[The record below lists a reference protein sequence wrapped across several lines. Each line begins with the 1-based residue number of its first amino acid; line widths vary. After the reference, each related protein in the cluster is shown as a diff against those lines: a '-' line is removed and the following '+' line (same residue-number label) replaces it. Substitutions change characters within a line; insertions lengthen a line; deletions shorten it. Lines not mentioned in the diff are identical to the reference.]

1 MYIITAGGNILIS
14 NPRRCVYMDKIISIN
29 IGMLTE
35 VGSGNK
41 VTDYSSISKCRL
53 QIYLIIHYTS
63 DQ

>member
-1 MYIITAGGNILIS
+1 MTHVGVCIWTKLLRFG
-14 NPRRCVYMDKIISIN
+14 SIN

-35 VGSGNK
+35 VGSGIK
-41 VTDYSSISKCRL
+41 VTDYSSIYKCRM